1 MTRHRG
7 LSIVPPLSYDRLMRH
22 FGAIFK
28 YLSKIMWAQLI
39 FINVLPVSNIHSN
52 SELPSLG
59 DASSRIVSPELE
71 KRIGKDFLK
80 QIRASM
86 KTSKDPLLKYYSEF
100 QIKRLVEYSNFRDQ
114 ILDIVVVDS
123 PSLNAFAA
131 PGGVVGVN
139 LGLFLQ
145 AQDVHEFSSV
155 IAHELAHLSQRH
167 FARGIEERR
176 AKTLPT
182 MASMIAGLLIGA
194 AGGTDAALAT
204 ISLAQAASQGSQLR
218 YSREREIEA
227 DRIGLATMV
236 KAGLDPNG
244 QSRMYERMQRAYRFT
259 RRPPEFLLTH
269 PLSETRISDAKN
281 NARAYQVD
289 DIQDSI
295 AFQMMKIR
303 SEAKYEKNR
312 AIGLNKYRNITQR
325 EPDNAAYQYG
335 LALALANNNLAAEAL
350 NVFEKIKAK
359 LPDTIIMFAAYT
371 DLLTQTGRH
380 EKAQNLLKERLSI
393 SPENQ
398 PLSMIYA
405 RSLTATKQFKEAEK
419 ILLRQSKTRPND
431 VDVWYEL
438 AETSGLAGNIS
449 GVHIARAEYFLLH
462 GAYSRSIQ
470 HLEYAKSLTRRNN
483 PQLQAK
489 LAQQIQ
495 DLKTIV
501 RMAKS

>member
-1 MTRHRG
+1 MVKK
-7 LSIVPPLSYDRLMRH
+7 IEAIMRL
-22 FGAIFK
+22 
-28 YLSKIMWAQLI
+28 LVKITQNLLI
-39 FINVLPVSNIHSN
+39 LITFVSVTNAYSN
-52 SELPSLG
+52 PELPSLG

-71 KRIGKDFLK
+71 KRIGRDFLK
-80 QIRASM
+80 QIHASM
-86 KTSKDPLLKYYSEF
+86 KTSKDPLLKYYCEF
-100 QIKRLVEYSNFRDQ
+100 QIKKLVEYSNFSDQ
-114 ILDIVVVDS
+114 ILDIIVVDS
-123 PSLNAFAA
+123 PRLNAFAA
-131 PGGVVGVN
+131 PGGVVGIN

-176 AKTLPT
+176 AKSLPT

-194 AGGTDAALAT
+194 AGGTDAALAA
-204 ISLAQAASQGSQLR
+204 ISMAQAASQGNQLR

-236 KAGLDPNG
+236 NAGLDPNG
-244 QSRMYERMQRAYRFT
+244 QARMYERMQRAYRFT

-281 NARAYQVD
+281 NARAYEVD
-289 DIQDSI
+289 NVKDSI
-295 AFQMMKIR
+295 AFQLMKIR
-303 SEAKYEKNR
+303 SESKYEKNR
-312 AIGLNKYRNITQR
+312 STELKKYRNLTQR
-325 EPDNAAYQYG
+325 EPDNPAYQYG
-335 LALALANNNLAAEAL
+335 LALALANNSLPDEAL
-350 NVFEKIKAK
+350 SVFEKLKIH

-371 DLLTQTGRH
+371 DLLTRTGQH
-380 EKAQNLLKERLSI
+380 EQAQKLSEKRLSV
-393 SPENQ
+393 SPDNQ
-398 PLSMIYA
+398 ALSMIYV
-405 RSLTATKQFKEAEK
+405 RSLIATKQFKKAEK
-419 ILLRQSKTRPND
+419 ILLEQSKLHPSD

-483 PQLQAK
+483 PQLQSK

-501 RMAKS
+501 RMAKG